1 MKTSIVLSTH
11 AASFSAVA
19 YQGDFEANVG
29 RIAALGY
36 DGIELAVRDPEL
48 LDVGLVQ
55 ETLARHGLAVPA
67 IGTGQAFSEE
77 GLSFTDPDAGVRART
92 VERIRRQV
100 DLARLLKAVVII
112 GLIRGKVQPGVT
124 REQAIDWLGEAL
136 SDCAEYGA
144 QQGVRLALE
153 PVNRY
158 ETDLIINVSEGLSL
172 ISQIAADNLGLLVD
186 TFHMNIEEPSI
197 EDSIRAAGAGIFH
210 CHVAD
215 SNRWYAGAG
224 HLDFSS
230 ILSALD
236 EAGYQGYLSA
246 EVLPFPKPDE
256 CARRNIEH
264 LRHVLAGLPG
274 QR

>member
-36 DGIELAVRDPEL
+36 DGIELAVRDPDL

-77 GLSFTDPDAGVRART
+77 GLSLTDPDVEVRRRT
-92 VERIRRQV
+92 VERLRGQV
-100 DLARLLKAVVII
+100 DLARLFGAVVII
-112 GLIRGKVQPGVT
+112 GLIRGRVQSGMS
-124 REQAIDWLGEAL
+124 REQAVAWLEKGL
-136 SDCAEYGA
+136 AECTAYGG

-153 PVNRY
+153 PINRY
-158 ETDLIINVSEGLSL
+158 ETDLIVSVSEGLSL
-172 ISQIAADNLGLLVD
+172 VSEIGADNLGLLVD

-197 EDSIRAAGAGIFH
+197 EDSIRAAGASIFH

-215 SNRWYAGAG
+215 SNRWHAGAG
-224 HLDFSS
+224 HLDFPS
-230 ILSALD
+230 ILSTLD
-236 EAGYQGYLSA
+236 EAGYRGYLSA
-246 EVLPFPKPDE
+246 EVLPLPSPEE
-256 CARRNIEH
+256 CARRNMEC
-264 LRHVLAGLPG
+264 LRRVLTGL
-274 QR
+274 RRR

>member
-36 DGIELAVRDPEL
+36 DGIELAVRDPGL

-55 ETLARHGLAVPA
+55 GALARHGLAVPA

-77 GLSFTDPDAGVRART
+77 GLSLTDPDAGIRKQTA
-92 VERIRRQV
+92 ERIRSQV
-100 DLARLLKAVVII
+100 DLARLFGAIVII
-112 GLIRGKVQPGVT
+112 GLIRGRVQSGVS
-124 REQAIDWLGEAL
+124 REQAMDWLETGLGE
-136 SDCAEYGA
+136 CAGYAG

-158 ETDLIINVSEGLSL
+158 ETDLIVSVSEGLSL
-172 ISQIAADNLGLLVD
+172 ISRIGGDNLGLLVD
-186 TFHMNIEEPSI
+186 TFHMNIEEPSV
-197 EDSIRAAGAGIFH
+197 EGSIRAAGAKILH

-215 SNRWYAGAG
+215 SNRWHAGAG
-224 HLDFSS
+224 HLDFPS

-236 EAGYQGYLSA
+236 EVGYQGYLSA
-246 EVLPFPKPDE
+246 EVLPLPNPDE

-264 LRHVLAGLPG
+264 LRRVLADLEG
-274 QR
+274 R